1 MITSIKFG
9 ELFQD
14 MLSKFNVVSNT
25 ITTADATIVGIA
37 VAHGND
43 IKAMNDSFIYE
54 LNLVKESDFMQQINY
69 FRDMIDTLK

>member
-25 ITTADATIVGIA
+25 ITTADACFYC
-37 VAHGND
+37 ND
-43 IKAMNDSFIYE
+43 YWFNC
-54 LNLVKESDFMQQINY
+54 
-69 FRDMIDTLK
+69 